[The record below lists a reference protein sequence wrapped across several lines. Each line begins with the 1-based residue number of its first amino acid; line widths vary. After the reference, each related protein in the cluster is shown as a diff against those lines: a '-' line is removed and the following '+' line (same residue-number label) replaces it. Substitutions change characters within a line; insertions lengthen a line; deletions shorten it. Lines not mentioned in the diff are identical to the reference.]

1 MFQWSYFILLIGFI
15 FLQQVQD
22 ILTREEDVDNS
33 SSEGG
38 SGKGEDK
45 ESMEEDIIMIGKN
58 KHLSFKI

>member
-1 MFQWSYFILLIGFI
+1 MFQWSYFFLLIGFI

-38 SGKGEDK
+38 SGKNEDK

>member
-22 ILTREEDVDNS
+22 ILTRAEDVDNS

-38 SGKGEDK
+38 SGKNEDK

>member
-38 SGKGEDK
+38 SGQDEDK

>member
-1 MFQWSYFILLIGFI
+1 MFQWSYFFLLIGFI

-38 SGKGEDK
+38 SGKDEDK

>member
-1 MFQWSYFILLIGFI
+1 M
-15 FLQQVQD
+15 
-22 ILTREEDVDNS
+22 TREEDVENS

-38 SGKGEDK
+38 SGKDEDK